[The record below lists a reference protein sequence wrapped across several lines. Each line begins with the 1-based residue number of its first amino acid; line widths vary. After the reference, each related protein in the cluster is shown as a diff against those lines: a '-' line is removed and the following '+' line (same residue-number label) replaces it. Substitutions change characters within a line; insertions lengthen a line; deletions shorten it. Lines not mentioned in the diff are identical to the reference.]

1 MKLLAIIFKK
11 ELKDMLRDRRTLF
24 FMVVMPFLVIFLI
37 FNLSMRLGRDMEKR
51 AQEKELRVAV
61 FSAQPLPAFLSLLQT
76 GDKVKIETRVTRAEI
91 ERAVNGDRI
100 DFAISFPDDFSEALD
115 REASSEVGIYYKAS
129 TSENER
135 ALGRVHKVVE
145 AYGKQLLN
153 ARLQKKNLDAAFVEP
168 LRIDDRDVSSVREKI
183 GQRLGGMFPY
193 FFVIFCFLGAMVP
206 AIDLAAG
213 EKERGTMETLLV
225 SPATRLQIVLGKFLV
240 VTASG
245 IFTALSSVLWLY
257 LIFRQSKAIP
267 PEVLSGILKMIE
279 WKSLLLL
286 FSMVIP
292 LCAFFA
298 AILLSVSV
306 FAKSYKEAQSIIT
319 PLELHGLIPVLIG
332 IFPGIKL
339 NAATAL
345 IPILN
350 ISLATKEIIAGTIAP
365 LLMAEVCPGPLRPG
379 GAGIAFLHPLVQSRI
394 GHLPRRLTFRSPF
407 LFCLNVL

>member
-37 FNLSMRLGRDMEKR
+37 FNLSMRLGMDMEKR

-61 FSAQPLPAFLSLLQT
+61 FLGQPLPAFLRLLQD
-76 GDKVKIETRVTRAEI
+76 GRQGEDRTRVARTEI
-91 ERAVNGDRI
+91 DRAVNDGRI
-100 DFAISFPDDFSEALD
+100 DFAISFADDFSESID
-115 REASSEVGIYYKAS
+115 REQSSEVGIYYKAS

-135 ALGRVHKVVE
+135 ALGRIHKVAGGIRKAAPE
-145 AYGKQLLN
+145 P
-153 ARLQKKNLDAAFVEP
+153 RLQKKNLTAAFVEP

-193 FFVIFCFLGAMVP
+193 FFVIFCFLGAMAP

-225 SPATRLQIVLGKFLV
+225 SPASRLQIVLGKFLV

-245 IFTALSSVLWLY
+245 IFTALASVVWLY
-257 LIFRQSKAIP
+257 LVFRQSQTVP
-267 PEVLSGILKMIE
+267 PEVLSGILKVIE

-286 FSMVIP
+286 FAMIIP

-298 AILLSVSV
+298 AILLSASV

-319 PLELHGLIPVLIG
+319 PLNFMVLIPVLIG
-332 IFPGIKL
+332 IFPGIQL

-365 LLMAEVCPGPLRPG
+365 LLMAEVC
-379 GAGIAFLHPLVQSRI
+379 LVLFALAAL
-394 GHLPRRLTFRSPF
+394 GL
-407 LFCLNVL
+407 LFCAHWFNRETVIFRGV